1 MALNRKKDIY
11 KGISIVEGDIV
22 VFWHKNKG
30 LTPIRHPFIVIE
42 VNQKGF
48 KALQITSV
56 KYDEHDN
63 LKLSYYQEQLVRN
76 DNFVQ
81 VDERNGFKY
90 HSLVICDT
98 YYFIK
103 WGKDKYE
110 LSKKGHI
117 KPSSKLLEIQA
128 KFYGYKKHIPAF
140 LSKLP
145 II

>member
-1 MALNRKKDIY
+1 MF
-11 KGISIVEGDIV
+11 
-22 VFWHKNKG
+22 FWHKNKG
-30 LTPIRHPFIVIE
+30 LSPIWHPFIVIE

-48 KALQITSV
+48 KVLQITSV

-81 VDERNGFKY
+81 VDMHNGFKY

-103 WGKDKYE
+103 
-110 LSKKGHI
+110 
-117 KPSSKLLEIQA
+117 
-128 KFYGYKKHIPAF
+128 
-140 LSKLP
+140 
-145 II
+145 